1 MSPRPVPAA
10 LALVL
15 VVGMLGACTARS
27 SGRGA
32 SSTPSPTT
40 GSAAVTG
47 VVPGHGTPASALAG
61 WVDGAVAGRAG
72 AACNYALPSQQTA
85 CPGVTYVL
93 GTQALVALLGTIC
106 TDGDCRSN
114 SDRRLGLPAD
124 DAGFATAYQTA
135 VSTDILTD
143 ACQKVG
149 GLWYVDLGSVPTNQ
163 PV

>member
-1 MSPRPVPAA
+1 MEGHPRPTHT
-10 LALVL
+10 
-15 VVGMLGACTARS
+15 ACR
-27 SGRGA
+27 
-32 SSTPSPTT
+32 PFP
-40 GSAAVTG
+40 
-47 VVPGHGTPASALAG
+47 SALAG

-85 CPGVTYVL
+85 CPGVVTGVTTILPNGPVRPGDTYVL